1 MGDKK
6 LNTAPRDHMANERT
20 FLAWM
25 RTSIGVMAFG
35 FVIEKFAVFLKRAV
49 QFLKPEHGVQLSPTA
64 QESPI
69 VFGILLIAIG
79 ALMGLFAFINYKK
92 IERQIESGT
101 YESHRPLATLLTVL
115 VMLTGIVLIVYLI
128 RP

>member
-1 MGDKK
+1 
-6 LNTAPRDHMANERT
+6 MANERT

-49 QFLKPEHGVQLSPTA
+49 QFLKPEHSAQLSPTA

-92 IERQIESGT
+92 IEKQIESGI

-128 RP
+128 RS